1 MTDVLPAVAD
11 GADVLARGGALTGGI
26 AAVGEGWV
34 APVAGLAPVGE
45 GPPVAGAFGGVAG
58 VVGVD
63 AARSDEFSGGGTG
76 GTVVPDGFGPDDG
89 PPDDC
94 WPDGEG
100 PPDDWPPDAEPP
112 DDGPPDDC

>member
-26 AAVGEGWV
+26 AAVGEGGV

-45 GPPVAGAFGGVAG
+45 GPPVVGAFGGADG

-63 AARSDEFSGGGTG
+63 TARSDEFSGGGTG
-76 GTVVPDGFGPDDG
+76 GTVVPDDG

-100 PPDDWPPDAEPP
+100 APVGWPPD
-112 DDGPPDDC
+112 DDGPPDD